1 MSAAGSAERLTVDIT
16 AKRWKNGTPVLGE
29 IRFRLS
35 AGEIVALSGPS
46 GCGKSTLLAILA
58 GLDRDYEGRIDWY
71 GTPRLGVVFQTPR
84 LLPWRSAA
92 ENVALALGGGAEALT
107 LARTRLAEMGL
118 GEAAGLYPA
127 RLSLGMARRVA
138 MARALIIDPEVLLLD
153 EAFVS
158 LDAAAADHLRGLIL
172 EAVERRGTSVL
183 MVSHDPR
190 ECLDLAHRQLVL
202 EGSPARLRPSA
213 SDPDF
218 PAVTGS
224 CSP

>member
-1 MSAAGSAERLTVDIT
+1 MLAAGNAERLAVEIT
-16 AKRWKNGTPVLGE
+16 GKRWKNGTPVLGD

-35 AGEIVALSGPS
+35 GGEIVALSGPS

-58 GLDRDYEGRIDWY
+58 GLDHDFQGRVAWS
-71 GTPRLGVVFQTPR
+71 GAQRVGVVFQTPR
-84 LLPWRSAA
+84 LLPWRSAE
-92 ENVALALGGGAEALT
+92 ENVALALGGGREALS
-107 LARTRLAEMGL
+107 LARARLAEMGL
-118 GEAAGLYPA
+118 AEAAGLYPA

-158 LDAAAADHLRGLIL
+158 LDATAANHLRGLIL
-172 EAVERRGTSVL
+172 DAAAQRGTSVL

-202 EGSPARLRPSA
+202 EGNPARLRPSA
-213 SDPDF
+213 SDPDC
-218 PAVTGS
+218 PAATGS
-224 CSP
+224 C